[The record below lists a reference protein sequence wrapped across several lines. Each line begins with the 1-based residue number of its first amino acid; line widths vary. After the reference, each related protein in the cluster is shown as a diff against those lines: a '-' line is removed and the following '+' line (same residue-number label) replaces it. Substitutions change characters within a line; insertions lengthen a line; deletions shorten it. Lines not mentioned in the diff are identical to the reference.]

1 MSMSLWY
8 CILAVMEQGS
18 SCLCAKDFHFGYKMW
33 YLNYPSGYLL
43 AFDVYQG
50 SKRQNTDSKDM
61 FGVVGQN
68 VLFLIDY
75 FPEHEL
81 LHLFLDFF
89 ASVLLLVELRE
100 RETFLEQAHLE
111 RIELETSLYQP

>member
-1 MSMSLWY
+1 
-8 CILAVMEQGS
+8 
-18 SCLCAKDFHFGYKMW
+18 
-33 YLNYPSGYLL
+33 
-43 AFDVYQG
+43 
-50 SKRQNTDSKDM
+50 M

-89 ASVLLLVELRE
+89 AFVVLLLVELRE